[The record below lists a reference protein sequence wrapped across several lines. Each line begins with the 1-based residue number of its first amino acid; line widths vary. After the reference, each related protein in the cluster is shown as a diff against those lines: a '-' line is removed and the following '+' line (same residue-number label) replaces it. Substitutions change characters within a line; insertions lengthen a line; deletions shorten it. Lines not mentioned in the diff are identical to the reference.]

1 MTCMPPKTPE
11 QRAIM
16 QARLTR
22 LEKFYDELIA
32 GTAIKR
38 FEDQNGEKIEYSTA
52 SITKLESIINELRAC
67 LDANFARYYRARP
80 VGFIFPRQ

>member
-1 MTCMPPKTPE
+1 MTCVPPKTPQE
-11 QRAIM
+11 RAVM
-16 QARLTR
+16 EARLKR
-22 LEKFYDELIA
+22 LEAFYDQIIG

-52 SITKLESIINELRAC
+52 NLTKLETTINELRAC
-67 LDANFARYYRARP
+67 LDACFARYYRARP